1 VSPAIGRRRT
11 HSSLGGSVGT
21 RLPSAP
27 PVLSGYSYIRPLGT
41 GGFADVFLFE
51 QNMPR
56 RSVAVKVL
64 LQNVVDNDVLR
75 MFNAEA
81 DVMASLSAHPS
92 ILTVYTASI
101 SADGRPYLV
110 MEFCPGSLASRYR
123 REQLSVT
130 EVLHVAVKI
139 ACALETAHRSG
150 VLHRDIKPSNILT
163 TSFGSP
169 VLSDFGIA
177 ASLASSNQE
186 QLFAMSV
193 PWSAP
198 EVVEERTTGTVASE
212 VWAFGATIY
221 SLLAGRTPFEQTGS
235 KSSRSQLTHRISQA
249 KYTPLGRTDVPEALE
264 RMLARTMSKLP
275 ENRQLTLLECA
286 TQLQRVQYDMGLQPT
301 PLEVAGDEWATAGS
315 PIDFENTVMRGA
327 VISEVEPASPGRRAA
342 KKRAVAARSLSDEGT
357 IMIGADSRRT
367 RTSPATLTIIVTV
380 GAVAGVASAAIALA
394 ATGIL

>member
-1 VSPAIGRRRT
+1 
-11 HSSLGGSVGT
+11 
-21 RLPSAP
+21 
-27 PVLSGYSYIRPLGT
+27 
-41 GGFADVFLFE
+41 
-51 QNMPR
+51 
-56 RSVAVKVL
+56 
-64 LQNVVDNDVLR
+64 
-75 MFNAEA
+75 
-81 DVMASLSAHPS
+81 
-92 ILTVYTASI
+92 
-101 SADGRPYLV
+101 V

-249 KYTPLGRTDVPEALE
+249 KYTPLGRTDIPEALE

>member
-1 VSPAIGRRRT
+1 
-11 HSSLGGSVGT
+11 VGT

>member
-1 VSPAIGRRRT
+1 M
-11 HSSLGGSVGT
+11 VGA

-27 PVLSGYSYIRPLGT
+27 PVLSGYSYIRPLGA
-41 GGFADVFLFE
+41 GGFADVFLFQ

-64 LQNVVDNDVLR
+64 LQNVVDSDVLR

-92 ILTVYTASI
+92 ILTVYNASI

-123 REQLSVT
+123 REQLPVA

-177 ASLASSNQE
+177 ASLGSSNQE

-198 EVVEERTTGTVASE
+198 EIVEERTTGTVASE
-212 VWAFGATIY
+212 VWGFGATIY
-221 SLLAGRTPFEQTGS
+221 SLLAGRTPFEQPS
-235 KSSRSQLTHRISQA
+235 VKSSRSQLAQRISRA
-249 KYTPLGRTDVPEALE
+249 KYTPLGRADVPDSLE
-264 RMLARTMSKLP
+264 QVLARTMSRLP
-275 ENRQLTLLECA
+275 EHRQLTLLECA
-286 TQLQRVQYDMGLQPT
+286 TQLQRVQHEMGLAPT

-327 VISEVEPASPGRRAA
+327 VISEVQPASPRRRVA
-342 KKRAVAARSLSDEGT
+342 KTRVNAARSMTGEGT
-357 IMIGADSRRT
+357 VIVGADSRRVRAST
-367 RTSPATLTIIVTV
+367 TTLTLLVSA
-380 GAVAGVASAAIALA
+380 GAVVGIA
-394 ATGIL
+394 ATAFALFATGVF